1 MALQCFGDVAELT
14 ALEIKMFYLQ
24 KVTSFDKI
32 EVSKGKNKELSAIY
46 FYIID
51 IMNYNRK

>member
-32 EVSKGKNKELSAIY
+32 NAKGSIRMSREPSAIH
-46 FYIID
+46 FY
-51 IMNYNRK
+51 NYEHNKL